1 MARADISFLE
11 FDQFVMLRYK
21 TSKTNV
27 NHTSV
32 LIFIEAK
39 HQQYRPEIAF
49 CKLFFMDPA
58 PADPPIFR
66 QTMGV
71 LSRKY
76 LIDILKPRFVKYEM
90 NATNYSGPSF

>member
-1 MARADISFLE
+1 MTRVDISFME
-11 FDQFVMLRYK
+11 FDQFVTLRYK
-21 TSKTNV
+21 TSKTNF

-32 LIFIEAK
+32 LIFIEVK
-39 HQQYRPEIAF
+39 HQQHHPVIAF
-49 CKLFFMDPA
+49 CKLFFMDPE

-66 QTMGV
+66 QTIKV

-76 LIDILKPRFVKYEM
+76 LINMLKSRFVKYEM